1 MVDLI
6 PCGCGNIF
14 TCQAAAPGCQKPNF
28 ELNMTTNPLW
38 NELLNTVII
47 AITVIVVAIP
57 EGLPLAVTISLSFA
71 SKKMQKENNLVRTL
85 SSAETMG
92 GATHICSDKTGT
104 LTMNK
109 MTTMALMAQ
118 NEVRYMGQI
127 VCDKLAKESEAATKE
142 NGVWDMLVEGFF
154 WNSTARIEVNQDAK
168 TRAAEPF
175 VLEGNVT
182 EQGIIKFFM
191 NVMDGQ
197 ACIDNRNRL
206 TEDNTCALI
215 SFSSSRK
222 RASIVVRYPAK
233 AGQADEVRIYT
244 KGAPDMLFDFTTNVF
259 NSDGS
264 ISSFDDT
271 TEIPE
276 ALLAKG
282 ETSATGTYREL
293 YERTVNR
300 FARQAYRTIL
310 MTYRDMSMD
319 EFNQVKADN
328 NNFESEGDRE
338 ILEKDLTAYAIFGL

>member
-1 MVDLI
+1 
-6 PCGCGNIF
+6 
-14 TCQAAAPGCQKPNF
+14 
-28 ELNMTTNPLW
+28 
-38 NELLNTVII
+38 
-47 AITVIVVAIP
+47 
-57 EGLPLAVTISLSFA
+57 
-71 SKKMQKENNLVRTL
+71 
-85 SSAETMG
+85 
-92 GATHICSDKTGT
+92 
-104 LTMNK
+104 
-109 MTTMALMAQ
+109 MAR
-118 NEVRYMGQI
+118 V
-127 VCDKLAKESEAATKE
+127 
-142 NGVWDMLVEGFF
+142 
-154 WNSTARIEVNQDAK
+154 
-168 TRAAEPF
+168 
-175 VLEGNVT
+175 
-182 EQGIIKFFM
+182 
-191 NVMDGQ
+191 
-197 ACIDNRNRL
+197 
-206 TEDNTCALI
+206 
-215 SFSSSRK
+215 
-222 RASIVVRYPAK
+222 
-233 AGQADEVRIYT
+233 YT